1 MRNHPEAKYGDGR
14 ATALVAAIICIAAT
28 RVAQRDA
35 KKMPPC
41 LFARKE
47 VVPGDLEANGQQLSP
62 ASSGD
67 ADRARFMNL
76 SAQAFGVVSFRRRD
90 SDALQSV
97 VQNCPGVEKDST
109 MPMQW

>member
-1 MRNHPEAKYGDGR
+1 MRNHPEAKDGDGR

-35 KKMPPC
+35 KKMPPS

-67 ADRARFMNL
+67 ADRARFMNR
-76 SAQAFGVVSFRRRD
+76 SAQAFGVVSFCRRD

-97 VQNCPGVEKDST
+97 VQNSPGVEKGT
-109 MPMQW
+109 